1 MKEHLTDMEEKAS
14 GDNSDKQQTTISPLM
29 RNAFVSDGMA
39 KTEYENQ
46 HWPQLEGAVK
56 QLLQQRPGVFLR
68 ISYEQMYSCVYKCV
82 CQQYSERMYNDLKE
96 IVTVFLQQTSL
107 ELQNSPSEQLLCRF
121 HEGIKQYSQAL
132 GGIVPIFNYLN
143 RFYITQK
150 LKTDLRRELTKLFIE
165 HILEPHLIGV
175 LGLLQEAQGKPFS
188 VHPTV
193 AAEIIHN
200 LHEYNQEYANLNPQ
214 LFAKYIPNVLP
225 PTKME
230 DLPLYI
236 AETQRL
242 QEELLVHQGY
252 NREYQRC
259 KRTNDDFLIR

>member
-1 MKEHLTDMEEKAS
+1 MEEA
-14 GDNSDKQQTTISPLM
+14 GTTDNARSQQTQISPLL
-29 RNAFVSDGMA
+29 RTIVSDGMA
-39 KTEYENQ
+39 RSEYENQ
-46 HWPQLEGAVK
+46 YWPQLEGAIK

-96 IVTVFLQQTSL
+96 VVTIFLQQTSV
-107 ELQNSPSEQLLCRF
+107 ELQNASSDQLLCRF

-143 RFYITQK
+143 RFYVTQK
-150 LKTDLRRELTKLFIE
+150 LGTDLRRELTKLFVE
-165 HILEPHLIGV
+165 YILEPHLVTV
-175 LGLLQEAQGKPFS
+175 LSLLQEAQGKPFS

-200 LHEYNQEYANLNPQ
+200 LHEYNQDYAQLNPP

-225 PTKME
+225 PTRLE

-242 QEELLVHQGY
+242 QEELLAHQGY
-252 NREYQRC
+252 NRDYQRM
-259 KRTNDDFLIR
+259 KRTNDDVLIR